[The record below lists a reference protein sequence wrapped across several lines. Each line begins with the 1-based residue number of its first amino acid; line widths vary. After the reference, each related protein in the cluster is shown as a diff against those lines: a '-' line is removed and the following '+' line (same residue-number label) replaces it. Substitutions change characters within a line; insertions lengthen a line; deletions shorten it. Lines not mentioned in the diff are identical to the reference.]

1 MLDIS
6 TIKLGKVIKHNGQPY
21 IVTWTQHI
29 KVARGGATLKTKM
42 KNLLDGT
49 VLEWSFNGG
58 DKAEE
63 ADLERSKGV
72 FMYKDENESFFMD
85 NQTYEQ
91 FTLQNEDI
99 IEQLKFMKDDTPVD
113 IMYFES
119 KPVSITLPTKVAL
132 KIVDAPPAIKGNS
145 QGSITK
151 KVILETGAE
160 ISAPIFI
167 ESGETI
173 IVNTEKGEYVER
185 SK

>member
-6 TIKLGKVIKHNGQPY
+6 TIKPGKVIKHNGSPY
-21 IVTWTQHI
+21 VVTWIQHI

-42 KNLLDGT
+42 KNLIEGN
-49 VLEWSFNGG
+49 VLEWSYNGG

-72 FMYKDENESFFMD
+72 FLYKDDSESYFMD
-85 NQTYEQ
+85 NQSYEQ
-91 FTLQNEDI
+91 FSLQNEDI
-99 IEQLKFMKDDTPVD
+99 TEQLKFMKDDTNVD
-113 IMYFES
+113 IMYFEG
-119 KPVSITLPTKVAL
+119 KPVSITLPTKVSL
-132 KIVDAPPAIKGNS
+132 KVVEAPPAVRGNS

-151 KVILETGAE
+151 KIVLETGAE
-160 ISAPIFI
+160 ITAPLFI

-185 SK
+185 AK